1 MGGNEGIVPREVL
14 TQPEPA
20 CWRIITMVT
29 SEHSHSSAGQCVDAI
44 VSGFERLGYVTD
56 RSLAT
61 TVFLVTKLR
70 KPILVE
76 GHAGLGKTELAKA
89 FASLLGTRLIRL
101 QCYEGLDVSSAVY
114 EWNYQKQLLAIRIE
128 EQSKQTVE
136 EKERHIFSH
145 EFLLERPLLQSIR
158 AEDQSPVLLIDEI
171 DRADEAFE
179 AFLLELLSDFQIT
192 IPEMGTIRAKHVPF
206 VVLTSNRSRELGDA
220 LKRRCLYQ
228 WIDYPSLEKEM
239 TIVRTRLPQ
248 IEERLARQVVGYVQT
263 VRRLNL
269 SKPPGVAETLDCAEA
284 LMALGKKQL
293 DEEAI
298 RETMGSISKAV
309 EDDARIKNAGMSTL
323 LTQ

>member
-1 MGGNEGIVPREVL
+1 MSRDGVEVTNMGILQDLPSG
-14 TQPEPA
+14 
-20 CWRIITMVT
+20 
-29 SEHSHSSAGQCVDAI
+29 AGHGVDAI

-61 TVFLVTKLR
+61 AVYLVTKLR

-76 GHAGLGKTELAKA
+76 GHAGLGKTEVAKVLAS
-89 FASLLGTRLIRL
+89 FLNTRLIRL

-114 EWNYQKQLLAIRIE
+114 EWNYQKQLLAIKIE
-128 EQSKQTVE
+128 EGSDSTVE
-136 EKERHIFSH
+136 EKERHIFSR
-145 EFLLERPLLQSIR
+145 EFLLERPLLQSIQ
-158 AEDQSPVLLIDEI
+158 AEDASPVLLIDEI

-179 AFLLELLSDFQIT
+179 AFLLELLSDYQIT
-192 IPEMGTIRAKHVPF
+192 IPEMGTVHAKHVPY

-239 TIVRTRLPQ
+239 KIVRTRLLG
-248 IEERLARQVVGYVQT
+248 IEEKLARQVVGYVQA
-263 VRRLNL
+263 VRGLDL

-284 LMALGKKQL
+284 LVALGKLQL

-298 RETMGSISKAV
+298 EETLGCISKSV
-309 EDDARIKNAGMSTL
+309 DDNAKIRSTGL
-323 LTQ
+323 GKTVGQSMGEAL